1 MADEL
6 EELEQMAKIA
16 EIYGH
21 APGSRWWKERAKLI
35 SDKYRIRAKEE
46 AGRGGVDQQ
55 PASRSRMTI
64 KWVTDTH
71 YGVAIKESNWD
82 AAIAKAKAEHL
93 DAKDWEQDAPRGG
106 KCKLDGEE
114 YEFKRFKASWC
125 GDKDTP
131 FRIRVVKKGAGLF
144 IAQVCLVGR
153 VGRALVH

>member
-35 SDKYRIRAKEE
+35 SDKYRMRAKEE

-55 PASRSRMTI
+55 PASRSR
-64 KWVTDTH
+64 TDFQWGTDSH
-71 YGVAIKESNWD
+71 YGVKIDASDWD
-82 AAIAKAKAEHL
+82 EAIAKAKAEHQ
-93 DAKDWEQDAPRGG
+93 DATDWKQDAPSAGT
-106 KCKLDGEE
+106 CKLEGVK
-114 YEFKRFKASWC
+114 YEFKRLKAAWN
-125 GDKDTP
+125 GDWNAP
-131 FRIRVVKKGAGLF
+131 FRIRVVKKGPQVY